1 MKRLLMLIV
10 ITLVITLALAAPN
23 KVLLKCNMDSYAAQ
37 LSPDTNYGTQR
48 ALESQIKFT
57 FDGTNRTNF
66 DDKIAYMHYALPS
79 ELVGKVK
86 VLGARYYFYI
96 VSYKGYSP
104 YKIGEAVYTVGL
116 YPCLSSWDENTIT
129 YNNQPTS
136 SGPPFYEI
144 AGPKS
149 SFLKSG
155 TQYFIIGDYG
165 LSKLQE
171 IADTGSSFGFAWYT
185 DVSPATSGTLQTGD
199 YELRLAIGSRE
210 SGNKM
215 TYIAMDYELK
225 TGMMVNGSNVSA
237 ATLGEV
243 KARYR

>member
-1 MKRLLMLIV
+1 MKRLLMLIAM
-10 ITLVITLALAAPN
+10 TLIVTGALAAPS
-23 KVLLKCNMDSYAAQ
+23 KVLLKCNADSYVEQ
-37 LSPDTNYGTQR
+37 LSPDTNYGTLR
-48 ALESQIKFT
+48 VLESQIKFT
-57 FDGTNRTNF
+57 FDGTNRTNY

-79 ELVGKVK
+79 ELVGKIN

-96 VSYKGYSP
+96 ISYKGYSP
-104 YKIGEAVYTVGL
+104 YETGDAVYSVGL

-136 SGPPFYEI
+136 SGPPFCEI

-149 SFLKSG
+149 SFLESG
-155 TQYFIIGDYG
+155 TQHFVIGDNG

-171 IADTGSSFGFAWYT
+171 MADTGSSFGFAWYT
-185 DVSPATSGTLQTGD
+185 DVSPVTSGTLQTGD
-199 YELRLAIGSRE
+199 YELILDIGSKE
-210 SGNKM
+210 AGNKM